1 MSVAQDYGLFAALV
15 VYVLWYSDKMMK
27 QTRADNAE
35 REALMR
41 VDNSERESR
50 YIEVI
55 DKLSD
60 AFQELKRDV
69 EVIKQT
75 LVQEEK
81 NKRRATG
88 S

>member
-1 MSVAQDYGLFAALV
+1 MSVAQDYGLFVALV
-15 VYVLWYSDKMMK
+15 VYVLWFFDKIMK

-35 REALMR
+35 REAR
-41 VDNSERESR
+41 IREDNSERETR

-60 AFQELKRDV
+60 AFQELKKDV

-75 LVQEEK
+75 LVQDTK
-81 NKRRATG
+81 DRRRA
-88 S
+88 